1 MNTRYSRNRKIQ
13 ILLIPAFLLIG
24 VQTIDGIDNRFG
36 GQLMQRTAD
45 PAFYD
50 LLRALNTI
58 QQSD

>member
-13 ILLIPAFLLIG
+13 ILLIPAFQIIG
-24 VQTIDGIDNRFG
+24 VQTINAIDNRFG
-36 GQLMQRTAD
+36 GQLMQRTAG